1 MARIGI
7 DAHVLDGKHQG
18 SRTWLAN
25 TLAALGAMAGAH
37 RWVIY
42 SANPE
47 RTAALFPSPAF
58 EHRRIGA
65 RGALSR
71 LLWFWPRAARR
82 DRLDALLT
90 QYIAPPGLRIA
101 SFVVIH
107 DLLFESDPTLFP
119 PLMRWRLRLLCR
131 ISARRAA
138 AILTVSRHAAGEI
151 HRRYAIPPER
161 IHLAPNGVAPP
172 VMADIEDDARAAA
185 LCPYVLCVGR
195 LEPRKNIGL
204 ALAASEA
211 ARAGGARL
219 VVVGRADFRAETLV
233 RALRTGENVVHIQ
246 DASDSLLAALYRHAA
261 ALIYPSIG
269 EGFGIPVI
277 EALGYGTAVIASD
290 RTAIPETGGALAA
303 YFDPLA
309 PGAVRTLGALIDRAL
324 AVETRPDPEAVAAHL
339 AQFDWSIAARALLRA
354 ADAL

>member
-25 TLAALGAMAGAH
+25 TLTALGTMAGAH
-37 RWVIY
+37 CWVIY
-42 SANPE
+42 SADPD
-47 RTAALFPSPAF
+47 RTAALFPSPTF

-65 RGALSR
+65 RGALAR
-71 LLWFWPRAARR
+71 LLLFWPRAARC

-90 QYIAPPGLRIA
+90 QYIAPPSLRIR

-107 DLLFESDPTLFP
+107 DLLFESDPALFP

-131 ISARRAA
+131 ISAYRAA
-138 AILTVSRHAAGEI
+138 AILTVSRHAAAEI
-151 HRRYAIPPER
+151 RKRYGIPPER
-161 IHLAPNGVAPP
+161 IHLAPNGLAPP
-172 VMADIEDDARAAA
+172 VTPDIQDDSRAAA
-185 LCPYVLCVGR
+185 MRPYVLCVGR

-204 ALAASEA
+204 ALAASAA
-211 ARAGGARL
+211 ARASGARL
-219 VVVGRADFRAETLV
+219 VVVGRADFRAANLV
-233 RALRTGENVVHIQ
+233 RALEAGENVFHIQ

-277 EALGYGTAVIASD
+277 EALGHGTAVIASD
-290 RTAIPETGGALAA
+290 RTAIPETGGALAV

-309 PGAVRTLGALIDRAL
+309 PDAVCALGALIDRAL
-324 AVETRPDPEAVAAHL
+324 ALETKPDPAAVAVHL
-339 AQFDWSIAARALLRA
+339 AQFDWSIAARALSRA